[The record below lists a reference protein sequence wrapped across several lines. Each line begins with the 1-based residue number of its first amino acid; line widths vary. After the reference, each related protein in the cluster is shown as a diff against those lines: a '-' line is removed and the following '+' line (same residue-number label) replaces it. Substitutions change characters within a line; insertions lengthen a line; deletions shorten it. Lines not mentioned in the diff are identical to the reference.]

1 MADPNAANP
10 ARALVGHRTV
20 THADITRFGALT
32 GDYAAMH
39 LDRTFGPANG
49 MEGTIAHGL
58 LSGAWSLGALAQ
70 HAPERL
76 ALGDPD
82 AYLAGYAVRF
92 HRMVFVDDRFA
103 LRWTESEQAAIDGLV
118 ESDRIDTRFE
128 VLNQR
133 EELVTSGAVSVAT
146 GSDGKAPPMPGAPA
160 PLEIDPAWSLDGVS
174 LPIHADEMVEC
185 GPRGESRGRTFTEAD
200 GVNWTDFTGELD
212 PAITNAPWAERSR
225 FGGRIAPPMWVF
237 CRAFG
242 DYLRDLLRV
251 SMPSTGFAGHLGD
264 RFRTI
269 APVHLGDTL
278 RTRHRPVGFSRSK
291 SRPGM
296 GLVEFALEVVN
307 QRDEIV
313 QEGRVTMMMGA
324 RPGGA

>member
-1 MADPNAANP
+1 MADPEAAKP

-39 LDRTFGPANG
+39 LDRGFGPASG
-49 MEGTIAHGL
+49 MGGTIAHGL

-70 HAPERL
+70 HAPDRL
-76 ALGDPD
+76 ALGDPR

-103 LRWTESEQAAIDGLV
+103 LRWAESEDPAVDGLV
-118 ESDRIDTRFE
+118 EAGRIDTRFE

-133 EELVTSGAVSVAT
+133 DEVVTSGAVSVVT
-146 GSDGKAPPMPGAPA
+146 GSGGETPPMPAAPE
-160 PLEIDPAWSLDGVS
+160 PLEIDTTWSPEGAS
-174 LPIHADEMVEC
+174 LPIHADEMVER
-185 GPRGESRGRTFTEAD
+185 GPRGASLGRTVTEAD
-200 GVNWTDFTGELD
+200 CVNWTDFTGELD

-278 RTRHRPVGFSRSK
+278 RTRHRPVGFSRSR
-291 SRPGM
+291 SRPEM

-313 QEGRVTMMMGA
+313 QAGRVTMMMGA
-324 RPGGA
+324 RPDRT